1 VRHGVS
7 ESERDSLLRY
17 SNAVLVR
24 VSLVPLKFTIVQSIG
39 LQYNEVD
46 SKSISFLLLRMR

>member
-1 VRHGVS
+1 MRHGVS